1 MKTQVFLFTFLI
13 SLLSSISLIA
23 QDTDVLMDER
33 DNNIYL
39 IKKFGDQW
47 WMCQNLKFD
56 AGQGAYCYD
65 DDETNCMLKGR
76 LYSYEA
82 ALKAC
87 PQGYQLPGDDDWKA
101 LEKMLGMEDK
111 DLDLKYNRNSGKLG
125 KLLKA
130 GGASGFDAE
139 FSGVK
144 NPKGADMYFDSQA
157 YFWTGTQWD
166 ESNAWSR
173 VLYEQKE
180 GVDRKVIPKN
190 YGLSVRCIKK
200 TTGDTE

>member
-1 MKTQVFLFTFLI
+1 MARILFLLFALFI
-13 SLLSSISLIA
+13 VNNAAFA
-23 QDTDVLMDER
+23 QDTDVLVDER

-47 WMCQNLKFD
+47 WLCQNLKFY
-56 AGQGAYCYD
+56 AGEGSFCFD

-76 LYSYEA
+76 LYSFEA

-87 PQGYQLPGDDDWKA
+87 PQGYQLPDDDDWKA
-101 LEKMLGMEDK
+101 LEKLLGMGDK
-111 DLDLKYNRNSGKLG
+111 ELEMKYNRNSGKLG
-125 KLLKA
+125 LSLIT
-130 GGASGFDAE
+130 GGTSGFEAE
-139 FSGVK
+139 FAGVK
-144 NPKGADMYFDSQA
+144 NPKGKDMYFDSQA
-157 YFWTGTQWD
+157 YFWTASPWD

-173 VLYEQKE
+173 VIYNQKE

-200 TTGDTE
+200 TTETPE